1 MREEKRKEIEERQQ
15 QLLDEN
21 QSQETLSN
29 CQQDQE
35 IENQIGSE
43 MGGGGMN
50 ENDQQLVE
58 DQLNDM
64 ILVRKINCFLSYH
77 LFFCIE
83 SFFFFNCSK

>member
-1 MREEKRKEIEERQQ
+1 VREEKRKEIEERQQ

-21 QSQETLSN
+21 QFQESN

-43 MGGGGMN
+43 MDGGGMN
-50 ENDQQLVE
+50 ENDQQLVQ